1 MTALHPIAE
10 HALLVE
16 FGRQATDQAHDQV
29 LALDAAL
36 TGTPPVGIRQTI
48 PAHASL
54 MIEFD
59 PAQTDHNRIGAA
71 VQDLLSA
78 PAGPRPTPAEHL
90 IDICYDGPCAPDLDA
105 VARASGLDREQAAA
119 CHLSGEYRVRIYG
132 FAPGYAYLSGV
143 PEPLR
148 LPRKPKALRDV
159 PAGSVLIAGGQC
171 IISTLTM
178 PTGWWIVGRS
188 PARIL
193 TGDPARPFL
202 FDIGD
207 IIRFRRIPESALR

>member
-36 TGTPPVGIRQTI
+36 TSTPPVGIRQTI

-71 VQDLLSA
+71 VQGLLSA

-90 IDICYDGPCAPDLDA
+90 IDICYDGSCAPDLDA
-105 VARASGLDREQAAA
+105 VASDSGLDREQAAA

-143 PEPLR
+143 PETLR

-193 TGDPARPFL
+193 TDDPARPFL
-202 FDIGD
+202 FDTGD

>member
-1 MTALHPIAE
+1 MTTLRPIAE

-16 FGRQATDQAHDQV
+16 FDRRASERAHDQV

-36 TGTPPVGIRQTI
+36 ALAPPFGMAQAI

-59 PAQTDHNRIGAA
+59 PSLTDHARLSTE
-71 VQDLLSA
+71 VQALLSA
-78 PAGPRPTPAEHL
+78 PALPRRSPERHV
-90 IDICYDGPCAPDLDA
+90 IDICYDGASAPDLDS
-105 VARASGLDREQAAA
+105 VAQATGLDREQAAS
-119 CHLSGEYRVRIYG
+119 CHLSGEYKVRIYG

-143 PEPLR
+143 PQPLR
-148 LPRKPKALRDV
+148 LPRKPAALRDV
-159 PAGSVLIAGGQC
+159 PAGSVLIAGSQC
-171 IISTLTM
+171 IITTLTM
-178 PTGWWIVGRS
+178 PTGWWIIGRS

-193 TGDPARPFL
+193 TGDARRPFL

-207 IIRFRRIPESALR
+207 TIRFRRILQSDLP

>member
-16 FGRQATDQAHDQV
+16 FDRQATAAAHDLV

-36 TGTPPVGIRQTI
+36 VDNPPPGMVQAI

-59 PAQTDHNRIGAA
+59 PALTDHARIATA
-71 VQDLLSA
+71 VRALLSA
-78 PAGPRPTPAEHL
+78 PTRPQRSPTQHR
-90 IDICYDGPCAPDLDA
+90 IGICYDGVAAPDLDA
-105 VARASGLDREQAAA
+105 VATASGLDRDAAVA
-119 CHLSGEYRVRIYG
+119 AHLSGEYHVRIYG

-143 PEPLR
+143 PDAIC
-148 LPRKPKALRDV
+148 LPRKPAALRDI

-171 IISTLTM
+171 IITTLTM
-178 PTGWWIVGRS
+178 PTGWWIIGRS

-193 TGDPARPFL
+193 TGDATRPFL
-202 FDIGD
+202 FQIGD
-207 IIRFRRIPESALR
+207 IIRFHRIPESCLT

>member
-16 FGRQATDQAHDQV
+16 FDRQASDAAHDRV

-36 TGTPPVGIRQTI
+36 TSAPPAGIRQTV

-59 PAQTDHNRIGAA
+59 PALTDHNRIGAA
-71 VQDLLSA
+71 VQRLLSA
-78 PAGPRPTPAEHL
+78 PAGLRARPAEHL
-90 IDICYDGPCAPDLDA
+90 VDICYDGSCAPDLDA

-143 PEPLR
+143 PKALR
-148 LPRKPKALRDV
+148 LPRKPMALRDV

-188 PARIL
+188 TARVL

-207 IIRFRRIPESALR
+207 IIRFHRIPESEAR